1 MANRLKMA
9 EVYTIYALLERGW
22 SRRRIAQV
30 LGIDRETV
38 TRYARLAAA
47 ASGGAPSGAPL
58 GCGPPK
64 PAKAPPGS
72 EPDSR
77 GVYARELGSNPAT
90 EAPPGSAP
98 DGTGVYE
105 LAPHAD
111 PAGEAPP
118 GSATGETAAPDP
130 SEPAS
135 GSQSR
140 CAPFH
145 AVILAKLDQGLSAQ
159 RIHQDLVAEH
169 GFIGKY
175 HSVRRFVRRLGQAT
189 ALPFRRMECAP
200 GEEAQ
205 IDFGRGAPLV
215 APDGKRRVPHV
226 LRVILSHSRKGYS
239 EVVARQSTED
249 FIRAL
254 ENAFHHFGGA
264 PRTLVPD
271 NLKAA
276 VIKADWFDPELNP
289 KIQAFCQHY
298 GTALLPTRPRMPRH
312 KGKCEAGVKFVQNNG
327 LKGRQFASLADENR
341 YLLHWEATV
350 ADTRIHGT
358 TRQQVGKLFTEVE
371 RPALLPLPAER
382 FPFFQEV
389 DRKVHRDGHV
399 EVAKA
404 YYSAPPEY
412 VGQRVWVRW
421 DGHVVRIFN
430 RQWQQI
436 ALHAQ
441 REPGR
446 FATDDR
452 HIVAEKRGGLE
463 RGTAWWLRKAR
474 QIGSSTERW
483 AVAMLQVRGIPGLR
497 VLIGLV
503 SLTHRHPDTAL
514 EEACRIAQSHGAYHL
529 RDVRNLLQRQAPP
542 QEQFEFIT
550 AHPLIRSLADY
561 GQLVH
566 DAFEEIHA

>member
-1 MANRLKMA
+1 MANVLKMA
-9 EVYTIYALLERGW
+9 EVYAICALLERGW
-22 SRRRIAQV
+22 SRRRIAEA

-47 ASGGAPSGAPL
+47 APGGAPSGAPL

-64 PAKAPPGS
+64 PATAPPGS
-72 EPDSR
+72 EPDGS
-77 GVYARELGSNPAT
+77 GVYARELGSNPAPG
-90 EAPPGSAP
+90 APPGSAAS
-98 DGTGVYE
+98 G
-105 LAPHAD
+105 
-111 PAGEAPP
+111 
-118 GSATGETAAPDP
+118 TAAPDAP
-130 SEPAS
+130 GRAS
-135 GSQSR
+135 GSQSC

-169 GFIGKY
+169 GFREKY
-175 HSVRRFVRRLGQAT
+175 HSVRRFVRKLGQA
-189 ALPFRRMECAP
+189 APLPFRRMECAP

-215 APDGKRRVPHV
+215 GPDGKRRVPHV

-254 ENAFHHFGGA
+254 ENAFHHFGGV

-276 VIKADWFDPELNP
+276 VLKADWFDPELNP

-298 GTALLPTRPRMPRH
+298 GTTLLPTRPRMPRH

-327 LKGRQFASLADENR
+327 LKGRTFASLADENR
-341 YLLHWEATV
+341 HLAHWETTV

-358 TRQQVGKLFTEVE
+358 TRQQVGKVFTEVE
-371 RPALLPLPAER
+371 RPALLALPAER

-421 DGHVVRIFN
+421 DGHVVRIFD
-430 RQWQQI
+430 RRLTQI

-452 HIVAEKRGGLE
+452 HIPAEKRGGLE

-483 AVAMLQVRGIPGLR
+483 AVAMLQVRGLPGLR

-503 SLTHRHPDTAL
+503 SLTHRHSDTAL
-514 EEACRIAQSHGAYHL
+514 EEACRVAQSHGAYHL
-529 RDVRNLLQRQAPP
+529 RDVRNLLKRQAPS

-550 AHPLIRSLADY
+550 EHPLIRSLADY
-561 GQLVH
+561 GALVH
-566 DAFEEIHA
+566 NAFEEIHT

>member
-1 MANRLKMA
+1 MANTLKMA
-9 EVYTIYALLERGW
+9 EVYAIYALLERGW
-22 SRRRIAQV
+22 SRRRIAHA
-30 LGIDRETV
+30 LGIDRATV
-38 TRYARLAAA
+38 TRYAQLAAA
-47 ASGGAPSGAPL
+47 ASGGVPPGAPL

-64 PAKAPPGS
+64 PATAPPGS
-72 EPDSR
+72 GPDGTR
-77 GVYARELGSNPAT
+77 VYERADGSNPAT
-90 EAPPGSAP
+90 EAPPGSAM
-98 DGTGVYE
+98 
-105 LAPHAD
+105 AD
-111 PAGEAPP
+111 HGAA
-118 GSATGETAAPDP
+118 AT
-130 SEPAS
+130 
-135 GSQSR
+135 SQSH
-140 CAPFH
+140 CEPFRPI
-145 AVILAKLDQGLSAQ
+145 ILAKLDQGLSAQ

-169 GFIGKY
+169 GFSGKY

-189 ALPFRRMECAP
+189 PLPFRRMECAP

-239 EVVARQSTED
+239 EAVPRQTTED

-254 ENAFHHFGGA
+254 ENAFHHFGGV
-264 PRTLVPD
+264 PKTLVPD

-276 VIKADWFDPELNP
+276 VLKADWFDPELNP

-341 YLLHWEATV
+341 HLWHWEATV

-358 TRQQVGKLFTEVE
+358 TRRQVGKVFTEVE
-371 RPALLPLPAER
+371 RPALLPLPAQR

-421 DGHVVRIFN
+421 DGHVVRLFN
-430 RQWQQI
+430 KQLQQI
-436 ALHAQ
+436 ACHAQ

-452 HIVAEKRGGLE
+452 HIPAEKRGGLE
-463 RGTAWWLRKAR
+463 RGAAWWLRKAR
-474 QIGSSTERW
+474 SIGTDTGQW
-483 AVAMLQVRGIPGLR
+483 AAAMLEQRGIPGLR

-503 SLTHRHPDTAL
+503 SLTHKHTDVAL
-514 EEACRIAQSHGAYHL
+514 DQACRVAQSHGAYHL
-529 RDVRNLLQRQAPP
+529 RDIRNLLKRQAPP

-550 AHPLIRSLADY
+550 EHPLIRSLADY

-566 DAFEEIHA
+566 NAFEEIRT

>member
-1 MANRLKMA
+1 MANVLKMA
-9 EVYTIYALLERGW
+9 EVYAIHALLERGW
-22 SRRRIAQV
+22 SGRRIARA

-38 TRYARLAAA
+38 RRYARLAAA
-47 ASGGAPSGAPL
+47 SGGAAGEAPL

-64 PAKAPPGS
+64 PATAPPGS
-72 EPDSR
+72 EPDGG
-77 GVYARELGSNPAT
+77 GVYERQPGSNPASG
-90 EAPPGSAP
+90 APPGSEA
-98 DGTGVYE
+98 GV
-105 LAPHAD
+105 
-111 PAGEAPP
+111 
-118 GSATGETAAPDP
+118 SAAAAAPG
-130 SEPAS
+130 PAS
-135 GSQSR
+135 GSQSQ
-140 CAPFH
+140 CEPFR
-145 AVILAKLDQGLSAQ
+145 AVILAKLEQGLSAQ

-169 GFIGKY
+169 GFSGKY

-189 ALPFRRMECAP
+189 PLPFRRMECAP

-254 ENAFHHFGGA
+254 ENAFYHFGGV

-276 VIKADWFDPELNP
+276 VIKADGFDPELNP
-289 KIQAFCQHY
+289 KIQAFCRHY
-298 GTALLPTRPRMPRH
+298 GTTLLPTRPRMPRH

-327 LKGRQFASLADENR
+327 LKGRQFASLADQNR
-341 YLLHWEATV
+341 HLAHWEATV

-358 TRQQVGKLFTEVE
+358 TRQQVGKVFTEVE

-382 FPFFQEV
+382 FPFFREV

-404 YYSAPPEY
+404 YYSTPPEY

-421 DGHVVRIFN
+421 DGHVVRIFD
-430 RQWQQI
+430 RRLMQI
-436 ALHAQ
+436 AVHAQ

-452 HIVAEKRGGLE
+452 HIPAEKRGGLE

-474 QIGSSTERW
+474 QIGRHTERW
-483 AVAMLQVRGIPGLR
+483 AVAMLQVRGLPGLR

-503 SLTHRHPDTAL
+503 SLTQRHPDTAL
-514 EEACRIAQSHGAYHL
+514 EAACRVAQSHGAYHL
-529 RDVRNLLQRQAPP
+529 RDVRNLLKRQAPP
-542 QEQFEFIT
+542 QEQFEFT
-550 AHPLIRSLADY
+550 QEHPLIRSLADY
-561 GQLVH
+561 GALLH
-566 DAFEEIHA
+566 NAFEEVHA

>member
-1 MANRLKMA
+1 MANTLKMA

-22 SRRRIAQV
+22 SRRRVAQV

-47 ASGGAPSGAPL
+47 AASGAPPGAPL

-72 EPDSR
+72 EPDRS
-77 GVYARELGSNPAT
+77 GVYERELGSNPAT
-90 EAPPGSAP
+90 EAPPGSAAS
-98 DGTGVYE
+98 G
-105 LAPHAD
+105 
-111 PAGEAPP
+111 
-118 GSATGETAAPDP
+118 ATAPDP
-130 SEPAS
+130 PGPAPS
-135 GSQSR
+135 SQSR
-140 CAPFH
+140 CAPFR

-175 HSVRRFVRRLGQAT
+175 HSVRRFVRRLGQA
-189 ALPFRRMECAP
+189 APLPFRRMECAP

-215 APDGKRRVPHV
+215 GPEGKRRVPHV

-254 ENAFHHFGGA
+254 ENAFHHFGGV

-276 VIKADWFDPELNP
+276 VLKADWFDPELNP

-327 LKGRQFASLADENR
+327 LKGRQFASLADENGH
-341 YLLHWEATV
+341 LAHWEATV

-421 DGHVVRIFN
+421 DGHVVRIFD
-430 RQWQQI
+430 RRLAQI
-436 ALHAQ
+436 AIHAQ

-483 AVAMLQVRGIPGLR
+483 AVAMLQVRGLPGLR

-529 RDVRNLLQRQAPP
+529 RDIRNLLKRQAPP

-550 AHPLIRSLADY
+550 EHPLIRSLADY
-561 GQLVH
+561 GALVH
-566 DAFEEIHA
+566 NAFEEVHA